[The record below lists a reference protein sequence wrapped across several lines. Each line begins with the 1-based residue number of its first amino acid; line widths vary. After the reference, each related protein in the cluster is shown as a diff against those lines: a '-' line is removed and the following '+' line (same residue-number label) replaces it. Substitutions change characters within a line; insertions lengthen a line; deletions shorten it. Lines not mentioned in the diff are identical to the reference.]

1 MNNST
6 GVIIIN
12 DGVKVS
18 EVVLSNIGRNDG
30 KRRVIT
36 FGRSPDCDIVLN
48 SSNVSRKHGCFY
60 IENGMY
66 YIEDNNS
73 TNGLVLDNKRVG
85 KKQLAS
91 GNTIVIPKSSK
102 SNPSEKGVSFTFL
115 EKNILQNQ
123 PPQEKIIENV
133 VVVEKIRKYIPKWA
147 VVLMTAL
154 GVLTVLFIL
163 YGTIFSKSR
172 YTPKGS
178 YLGYEY
184 DNEGEKYKD
193 EICTVT
199 FDNGT
204 YAMYEVDEDNE
215 AYLYDIGIYEVD
227 KGIISMTSL
236 RVSNNGNK
244 LDKSDLSSDY
254 KCLYDGHSKQI
265 VLEGMVLERDD
276 KKAKLSFSLDEDY
289 IISLNNK
296 LDSAVVKSIESV
308 GMKYMEEYYYDEVY
322 IYLGKDELTNPS
334 TKFEKSFV
342 KEIGYEDDKTLQY
355 LIKNEMIFFAVDLT
369 TYDDA
374 DICFCDDIY

>member
-1 MNNST
+1 MNNSNSI
-6 GVIIIN
+6 GVIVIN

-18 EVVLSNIGRNDG
+18 EVILSDIGRSDG

-73 TNGLVLDNKRVG
+73 TNGLVLNNKRVG

-91 GNTIVIPKSSK
+91 GNIIVIPQSNK
-102 SNPSEKGVSFTFL
+102 SNPPEKGVSFTFL
-115 EKNILQNQ
+115 ERSMSQNQ
-123 PPQEKIIENV
+123 LPQEKIVENV
-133 VVVEKIRKYIPKWA
+133 VVVEKIRKYIPKW
-147 VVLMTAL
+147 VVALMIAF
-154 GVLTVLFIL
+154 GVLTMFFIL
-163 YGTIFSKSR
+163 YGTIFSKLR

-184 DNEGEKYKD
+184 DNEGKECKNYGCK
-193 EICTVT
+193 VT
-199 FDNGT
+199 FDDGT
-204 YAMYEVDEDNE
+204 YVMYEIDEDNE
-215 AYLYDIGIYEVD
+215 VYLFDIGVYEVD

-236 RVSNNGNK
+236 SVSNNGNK
-244 LDKSDLSSDY
+244 IDKNDLSSDY
-254 KCLYDGHSKQI
+254 KCLHDGHSKQ
-265 VLEGMVLERDD
+265 VALDGYMLKQED
-276 KKAKLSFSLDEDY
+276 KKDKLSFSMDEDY

-296 LDSAVVKSIESV
+296 LDAAVMESIDSV
-308 GMKYMEEYYYDEVY
+308 GMQYMEEYYYDENY
-322 IYLGKDELTNPS
+322 IYLGKEELTKPS

-355 LIKNEMIFFAVDLT
+355 LIKNEMIYFEVDLT

-374 DICFCDDIY
+374 DICFYD

>member
-1 MNNST
+1 MNNSNSI
-6 GVIIIN
+6 GVIVIN

-18 EVVLSNIGRNDG
+18 EVILSDIGRSDG

-73 TNGLVLDNKRVG
+73 TNGLVLNNKKVG

-115 EKNILQNQ
+115 ERSMSQNQ
-123 PPQEKIIENV
+123 PPQEKIVENV

-147 VVLMTAL
+147 VALMIAF
-154 GVLTVLFIL
+154 GVLTMFFIL
-163 YGTIFSKSR
+163 YGTIFSKLR

-184 DNEGEKYKD
+184 DNEGKECKNYGCK
-193 EICTVT
+193 VT
-199 FDNGT
+199 FDDGT
-204 YAMYEVDEDNE
+204 YVMYEIDEDNE
-215 AYLYDIGIYEVD
+215 VYLFDIGVYEVD

-236 RVSNNGNK
+236 SVSNNGNK
-244 LDKSDLSSDY
+244 IDKNDLSSDY
-254 KCLYDGHSKQI
+254 KCLHDGHSKQ
-265 VLEGMVLERDD
+265 VALDGYMLKQED
-276 KKAKLSFSLDEDY
+276 KKDKLSFSMDEDY

-296 LDSAVVKSIESV
+296 LDAAVMESIDSV
-308 GMKYMEEYYYDEVY
+308 GMQYMDEYYYGENY
-322 IYLGKDELTNPS
+322 IYLEKEELTNPS

-342 KEIGYEDDKTLQY
+342 KEIGYEKDETLQY
-355 LIKNEMIFFAVDLT
+355 LIKNEMIYFAVDLT

-374 DICFCDDIY
+374 DICFYD

>member
-1 MNNST
+1 MNNSI
-6 GVIIIN
+6 GVVIVN
-12 DGVKVS
+12 DGTKTF
-18 EVVLSNIGRNDG
+18 EVTLDDIGRNSG
-30 KRRVIT
+30 TRRIIT

-73 TNGLVLDNKRVG
+73 TNGLVLNNKKVG

-115 EKNILQNQ
+115 ERSMSQNQ
-123 PPQEKIIENV
+123 PPQEKIVENV

-147 VVLMTAL
+147 VALMIAF
-154 GVLTVLFIL
+154 GVLTMFFIL
-163 YGTIFSKSR
+163 YGAIFSKLR
-172 YTPKGS
+172 YMPKGS

-184 DNEGEKYKD
+184 DNEGKECKNYGCK
-193 EICTVT
+193 VT
-199 FDNGT
+199 FDDGT
-204 YAMYEVDEDNE
+204 YVMYEIDEDNE
-215 AYLYDIGIYEVD
+215 VYLFDIGVYEVD

-236 RVSNNGNK
+236 SVSNNGNK
-244 LDKSDLSSDY
+244 IDKNDLSSDY
-254 KCLYDGHSKQI
+254 KCLHDGHSKQ
-265 VLEGMVLERDD
+265 VAMDGYMLKQED
-276 KKAKLSFSLDEDY
+276 KKDKLSFSMDEDY

-296 LDSAVVKSIESV
+296 LDSAVAKSTDSV
-308 GMKYMEEYYYDEVY
+308 GMQYMEEYYYDENY
-322 IYLGKDELTNPS
+322 IYLGKEELTKPS

-355 LIKNEMIFFAVDLT
+355 LIKNEMIYFEVDLT

-374 DICFCDDIY
+374 DICFYD